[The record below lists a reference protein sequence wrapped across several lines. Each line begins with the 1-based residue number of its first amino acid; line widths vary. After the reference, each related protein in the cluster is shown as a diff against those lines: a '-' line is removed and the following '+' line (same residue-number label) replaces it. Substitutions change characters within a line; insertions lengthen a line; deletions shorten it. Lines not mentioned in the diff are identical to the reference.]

1 MHHDTLLRIL
11 ATYRVARMIAYE
23 GGPADV
29 LVSLR
34 TWADRYP
41 HLASGIHC
49 PLCLSFWFALVM
61 SIAPRWVAH
70 WLGIAGAAVVIHQII
85 DEVEIDDNEPLAY

>member
-1 MHHDTLLRIL
+1 MHPDTLLRIL

-23 GGPADV
+23 DGPADV

-34 TWADRYP
+34 TWAERYP
-41 HLASGIHC
+41 HLAKGLNC
-49 PLCLSFWFALVM
+49 PLCASFWLALLAAV
-61 SIAPRWVAH
+61 APRWSVH

-85 DEVEIDDNEPLAY
+85 DEVDDDDPLAY